1 MICRTPE
8 VSSTA
13 EPGML
18 PAFSLA
24 NKTETAVK
32 GFQDYLVF
40 ISHTGHYIIKGTP
53 ISALLIPMKLAVHI
67 LRPPNSSFFQSPHK
81 NFKEDIKTE
90 EKAR

>member
-1 MICRTPE
+1 
-8 VSSTA
+8 
-13 EPGML
+13 ML

-40 ISHTGHYIIKGTP
+40 ISRTGHYIIKGTP
-53 ISALLIPMKLAVHI
+53 ISAVLIPMKLAVHI
-67 LRPPNSSFFQSPHK
+67 LRLPNSSFFQSPHK
-81 NFKEDIKTE
+81 NFKEDIKVE

>member
-8 VSSTA
+8 VGSTA

-53 ISALLIPMKLAVHI
+53 ISAVLIPMKVAVHV
-67 LRPPNSSFFQSPHK
+67 LRAPNSSFSPSPHK
-81 NFKEDIKTE
+81 KFQG
-90 EKAR
+90 RH